1 MGMTWPDRTP
11 VIVRLM
17 LFVLCRT
24 LQRIATSPD
33 QKARTQNLTTS
44 QTPCMMHEAKAERMQ
59 ILGTAGKRFASN

>member
-1 MGMTWPDRTP
+1 
-11 VIVRLM
+11 M